1 MRRFAERMHTVQ
13 HSATIGLSDQLKEMQ
28 NDGKDVI
35 SLAAARPDFDT
46 PQVVK
51 EAAVEALR
59 SGGQYTTYTES
70 RGLLQLRQAVAD
82 KLQKEN
88 NLKIDPRKEVLITV
102 GAREAIFCALQV
114 LVDPGDE
121 VLVFDPSWLSYR
133 SAIQLAGGVPIPIP
147 LMEEADFHPDPQQL
161 MQLAS
166 DDVRVLVLNSPNN
179 PTGAV
184 FTSDEMREI
193 ARIAVERDWVII
205 TDEIYEDFLYG
216 EHEHIS
222 PAALSGMKNRTITCN
237 SCSKGWAMTG
247 WRVGYAAGPAD
258 LIDRMLAVHQHLV
271 SSPCAFAQKGAVA
284 AFTDARESVFDM
296 VDSYRRR
303 RQLLLD
309 GLGGY
314 PGVQFV
320 PPEGAC
326 FLFLRFPGVQMNS
339 EQLSQHF
346 LRQSGLAMTPGA
358 AFGEYGEGYLRL
370 SFAGVDQQTIPE
382 VLARLKRGTDQL
394 QQDPG
399 DLKERMLDHG

>member
-1 MRRFAERMHTVQ
+1 MRRFAERMRGVQ
-13 HSATIGLSDQLKEMQ
+13 HSATIELSDQIKTMRK
-28 NDGKDVI
+28 DGREII

-46 PQVVK
+46 PRVVK
-51 EAAVEALR
+51 EAAVDALR
-59 SGGQYTTYTES
+59 LGAQYTEYTES
-70 RGLLQLRQAVAD
+70 RGLPELREVVAD
-82 KLQKEN
+82 KLSREN
-88 NLKIDPRKEVLITV
+88 DLQVDPDRELLITV

-114 LVDPGDE
+114 LVDQGDE

-133 SAIQLAGGVPIPIP
+133 WAIRLSGGLPVGVP
-147 LMEEADFHPDPQQL
+147 LRQEADFHPDPEEML
-161 MQLAS
+161 SLAS

-184 FTSDEMREI
+184 FTPAEMQQI
-193 ARIAVERDWVII
+193 ARIARERDWVII

-216 EHEHIS
+216 DHQHVS
-222 PAALSGMKNRTITCN
+222 PAALQGMKDRTVTCN

-258 LIDRMLAVHQHLV
+258 IIDRMLAVHQHLV

-284 AFTDARESVFDM
+284 AFTHAREAVFDM

-303 RQLLLD
+303 RQLLLE

-314 PGVQFV
+314 PRVEFV

-326 FLFLRFPGVQMNS
+326 FFFLRFPGAQINS
-339 EQLSQHF
+339 EQLSRHF
-346 LRQSGLAMTPGA
+346 LQQCGLAMTPGA

-370 SFAGVDQQTIPE
+370 SFAGVDEGMIPE
-382 VLARLKRGTDQL
+382 VLDRLKRGTEQL
-394 QQDPG
+394 Q
-399 DLKERMLDHG
+399 